1 MQELVLALEVGHYM
15 AREGDMVLQK
25 LTCIRL
31 DYKDSIIKRPD
42 RVSLL
47 DIEIPL
53 AQGPVFT

>member
-1 MQELVLALEVGHYM
+1 MQELILALEVGHHM

-25 LTCIRL
+25 LTCIWL
-31 DYKDSIIKRPD
+31 DYKDSIIKQPD

-53 AQGPVFT
+53 AQGPAFT